1 MADNNEIDSLKLGI
15 EVGDLSSSDIK
26 NIKDLSSSL
35 AALDK
40 VLSSEFM
47 KNLETLSHLKIN
59 VNVSKL
65 KQAAK
70 QVQKAVAPTSASG
83 TVLDGD
89 VDIAEEKK
97 RLQKEIK
104 QRQQAIDSIFE
115 ESGKSAKDSAAVFI
129 EKGVIEPEIKANEE
143 QEKQISL
150 WEKFKQKVKSVGE
163 VIKKL
168 GKAIVRVAIYRAIR
182 AAIKGIVQTIRNG
195 LQAFAEFSPKFE
207 QTMTALTSAGRNFKM
222 SFTAAFAPIL
232 ESIAPALIQ
241 IVNSF
246 TQLNN
251 KLAETIA
258 YLKGAGEYTKVNTE
272 YQEQYNKAV
281 NLLPF
286 DKFNVLQQSSYGG
299 FEKVAVD
306 TEKMAKNAPK
316 LGKIKAVITS
326 FKETLKDVVA
336 TLGKAWEFIKSIFGE
351 CGDVI
356 LTFMKSN
363 IDFSKLLWQTLGS
376 LLNVVK
382 VILNL
387 DFSKSIIYTSLT
399 LLSGVLTTIVGI
411 AKTFLDILNSILNR
425 DFSGFGERVKSY
437 FNFGFTKKAKNAP
450 KLGKIKA
457 VITSFKET
465 LKDVV
470 ATLGK
475 AWEFIKSI
483 FGECGDVILTF
494 MKSNIDFSKL
504 LWQTLGSLL
513 NVVKVILNLDFS
525 KSIIYTS
532 LTLLSGVLTTIVGIA
547 KTFLDILNSILN
559 RDFSGFGER
568 VKSYFNFGFTKNL
581 WNRGRRGG
589 FIKDFLKWKFHIG
602 TYATGGLPDTGSL
615 FLAGERGAELVTNVG
630 SSQSAVMNMQQLQQA
645 IYGGMVSALS
655 TMQQVGGHETAQPI
669 TVKIGED
676 TLFEITRKSAT
687 RRGLDFAKV

>member
-59 VNVSKL
+59 VNVSEL

-83 TVLDGD
+83 TVLGDGVD
-89 VDIAEEKK
+89 VADITEEKNK
-97 RLQKEIK
+97 LQKLIK
-104 QRQQAIDSIFE
+104 QRQQAIDENLEYSQKVLDDKPDNPFLLR
-115 ESGKSAKDSAAVFI
+115 AKELQQQQDIDLATLQSYRKQINEARKKQKALENANFSEVKKNA
-129 EKGVIEPEIKANEE
+129 EKNVVQPEIKANEQ
-143 QEKQISL
+143 QEKHISL
-150 WEKFKQKVKSVGE
+150 WEKFKQKVKSVGD
-163 VIKKL
+163 VIKKLGDREDKEEKKSKASGFVGKL

-182 AAIKGIVQTIRNG
+182 AAIKSIVQTISNG

-207 QTMTALTSAGRNFKM
+207 QTMTALTSAGQNFKM

-299 FEKVAVD
+299 FEKAAVD

-316 LGKIKAVITS
+316 FEKIKAVITS
-326 FKETLKDVVA
+326 FKETLKAVVA
-336 TLGKAWEFIKSIFGE
+336 TLGKAWEYIKSMFGE
-351 CGDVI
+351 YGDVI
-356 LTFMKSN
+356 LTVMKASIN
-363 IDFSKLLWQTLGS
+363 FGKQIWEVLGA
-376 LLNVVK
+376 LINAIK

-387 DFSKSIIYTSLT
+387 DFSKSIIYSSLAVFA
-399 LLSGVLTTIVGI
+399 GILTTIVGV
-411 AKTFLDILNSILNR
+411 AKTFLDILKSILTL
-425 DFSGFGERVKSY
+425 DFSGFGERVKGY
-437 FNFGFTKKAKNAP
+437 FN
-450 KLGKIKA
+450 
-457 VITSFKET
+457 
-465 LKDVV
+465 
-470 ATLGK
+470 
-475 AWEFIKSI
+475 
-483 FGECGDVILTF
+483 
-494 MKSNIDFSKL
+494 
-504 LWQTLGSLL
+504 
-513 NVVKVILNLDFS
+513 
-525 KSIIYTS
+525 Y
-532 LTLLSGVLTTIVGIA
+532 
-547 KTFLDILNSILN
+547 
-559 RDFSGFGER
+559 
-568 VKSYFNFGFTKNL
+568 GFTKNL
-581 WNRGRRGG
+581 WNRGGRGRG
-589 FIKDFLKWKFHIG
+589 IKNFFKGLFNIG

-630 SSQSAVMNMQQLQQA
+630 SGQSAVMNMQQLQQA

>member
-59 VNVSKL
+59 VNVSEL

-70 QVQKAVAPTSASG
+70 QVQKAVAPTPASG
-83 TVLDGD
+83 TVLGGG

-97 RLQKEIK
+97 KLQKEIK
-104 QRQQAIDSIFE
+104 QRQQAIDENLEYSQKIFDGAAGNPFQLRAEDLQKEQDVAQATWQSYREMAKEARKTKKALESTVFGANSKNKTSYQYIGKDLTAVKQTITGTLDKITITTKGKSNEVKKAIDSIFE

-129 EKGVIEPEIKANEE
+129 EKGVIEPEIKANE
-143 QEKQISL
+143 QQKKHIIL
-150 WEKFKQKVKSVGE
+150 WEKFKQTVKSVGD
-163 VIKKL
+163 VIKKLGDREDKEEKKSRASGFGGKL

-182 AAIKGIVQTIRNG
+182 AAIKGIVQTIKQG

-299 FEKVAVD
+299 FEKAAVD

-316 LGKIKAVITS
+316 LEKIKAVITS
-326 FKETLKDVVA
+326 FKEALKAVVGA
-336 TLGKAWEFIKSIFGE
+336 LGKAWEFVKSIFGE
-351 CGDVI
+351 YGDVI
-356 LTFMKSN
+356 LTVMKASIN
-363 IDFSKLLWQTLGS
+363 FGKQIWEVLGA
-376 LLNVVK
+376 LINAIK

-387 DFSKSIIYTSLT
+387 DFSKSIIYSSLAVFA
-399 LLSGVLTTIVGI
+399 GILTTIVGI
-411 AKTFLDILNSILNR
+411 AKTFLDILKSILTL
-425 DFSGFGERVKSY
+425 DFSGFGERVKGY
-437 FNFGFTKKAKNAP
+437 FN
-450 KLGKIKA
+450 
-457 VITSFKET
+457 
-465 LKDVV
+465 
-470 ATLGK
+470 
-475 AWEFIKSI
+475 
-483 FGECGDVILTF
+483 
-494 MKSNIDFSKL
+494 
-504 LWQTLGSLL
+504 
-513 NVVKVILNLDFS
+513 
-525 KSIIYTS
+525 Y
-532 LTLLSGVLTTIVGIA
+532 
-547 KTFLDILNSILN
+547 
-559 RDFSGFGER
+559 
-568 VKSYFNFGFTKNL
+568 GFTKNL
-581 WNRGRRGG
+581 WNRGGRGKG
-589 FIKDFLKWKFHIG
+589 IKNFFKGLFNIG

-630 SSQSAVMNMQQLQQA
+630 SGQSAVMNMQQLQQA

>member
-59 VNVSKL
+59 VNVSEL

-83 TVLDGD
+83 TIFGDGVD
-89 VDIAEEKK
+89 VADITEEKK
-97 RLQKEIK
+97 KLQKLIK
-104 QRQQAIDSIFE
+104 QRQQAIDENLEYSQKVLDDKPDNPFLLR
-115 ESGKSAKDSAAVFI
+115 AKELQQQQDIDRATLQSYREQINEARKKQKALENANLSEVKKDV
-129 EKGVIEPEIKANEE
+129 EKNVVQPETKANEQ
-143 QEKQISL
+143 QEKHISL
-150 WEKFKQKVKSVGE
+150 WERFKQKVKSVGD
-163 VIKKL
+163 VIKKLGDREDKEEKKSKASGFGGKL

-182 AAIKGIVQTIRNG
+182 AAIKGIVQTIRQG

-222 SFTAAFAPIL
+222 SFTAVFAPIL

-299 FEKVAVD
+299 FEKAAVD

-316 LGKIKAVITS
+316 LEKIKAVITS
-326 FKETLKDVVA
+326 FKEGLKTVVA

-351 CGDVI
+351 YGDVI
-356 LTFMKSN
+356 LTVMKSS
-363 IDFSKLLWQTLGS
+363 IDFSKMLWQTLGS

-411 AKTFLDILNSILNR
+411 AKTFLDII
-425 DFSGFGERVKSY
+425 
-437 FNFGFTKKAKNAP
+437 
-450 KLGKIKA
+450 
-457 VITSFKET
+457 
-465 LKDVV
+465 
-470 ATLGK
+470 
-475 AWEFIKSI
+475 
-483 FGECGDVILTF
+483 
-494 MKSNIDFSKL
+494 
-504 LWQTLGSLL
+504 
-513 NVVKVILNLDFS
+513 
-525 KSIIYTS
+525 
-532 LTLLSGVLTTIVGIA
+532 
-547 KTFLDILNSILN
+547 NSILN

-630 SSQSAVMNMQQLQQA
+630 SGQSAVMNMQQLQQA

>member
-59 VNVSKL
+59 VNVSEL

-83 TVLDGD
+83 TIFGDGVD
-89 VDIAEEKK
+89 VADITEEKRK
-97 RLQKEIK
+97 LQKLIK
-104 QRQQAIDSIFE
+104 QRQQAIDENLEYSEKVLDNKPDNPFLLR
-115 ESGKSAKDSAAVFI
+115 AKELQQQQEIDRATLQSYREQINEARKTQKALENANLSEVKKNV
-129 EKGVIEPEIKANEE
+129 EKNVVQPEIKANEQ
-143 QEKQISL
+143 QEKNISL
-150 WEKFKQKVKSVGE
+150 WEKLKQKVKSVGD
-163 VIKKL
+163 VIKKLGDREDKEEKKRKASGYVGKL

-182 AAIKGIVQTIRNG
+182 AAIKGIVQTITNG

-299 FEKVAVD
+299 FEKAAVD

-316 LGKIKAVITS
+316 LEKIKAVITS
-326 FKETLKDVVA
+326 YKEALKAAVSA
-336 TLGKAWEFIKSIFGE
+336 RGKAWEYIKSIFGE
-351 CGDVI
+351 YGDVI
-356 LTFMKSN
+356 LTVMKASIN
-363 IDFSKLLWQTLGS
+363 FGKQLWETLGA
-376 LLNVVK
+376 LINAIK

-387 DFSKSIIYTSLT
+387 DFSKSIIYSSLAVFA
-399 LLSGVLTTIVGI
+399 GILTTIVGI
-411 AKTFLDILNSILNR
+411 AKTFLDILKSILTL
-425 DFSGFGERVKSY
+425 DFSGFGERVKGY
-437 FNFGFTKKAKNAP
+437 FN
-450 KLGKIKA
+450 
-457 VITSFKET
+457 
-465 LKDVV
+465 
-470 ATLGK
+470 
-475 AWEFIKSI
+475 
-483 FGECGDVILTF
+483 
-494 MKSNIDFSKL
+494 
-504 LWQTLGSLL
+504 
-513 NVVKVILNLDFS
+513 
-525 KSIIYTS
+525 Y
-532 LTLLSGVLTTIVGIA
+532 
-547 KTFLDILNSILN
+547 
-559 RDFSGFGER
+559 
-568 VKSYFNFGFTKNL
+568 GFTKNL
-581 WNRGRRGG
+581 WNRGGRGKG
-589 FIKDFLKWKFHIG
+589 IKNFFKGLFNIG
-602 TYATGGLPDTGSL
+602 TYATGGLPNTGSL

-630 SSQSAVMNMQQLQQA
+630 SGQSAVMNMQQLQQA

>member
-59 VNVSKL
+59 VNVSEL

-70 QVQKAVAPTSASG
+70 QVQKAVAPTSTSG
-83 TVLDGD
+83 TIFGDGVD
-89 VDIAEEKK
+89 VADITEEKRK
-97 RLQKEIK
+97 LQKLIK
-104 QRQQAIDSIFE
+104 QRQQAIDENLEYSEKVLDNKPDNPFLLR
-115 ESGKSAKDSAAVFI
+115 AKELQQQQDIDLATLQSYREQINEARKKQKALENANFSEVKKNA
-129 EKGVIEPEIKANEE
+129 EKNVVQPEIKANEQ
-143 QEKQISL
+143 QEKHISL
-150 WEKFKQKVKSVGE
+150 WERFKQKVKSVGD
-163 VIKKL
+163 VIKKLGDREDKEEKKSKASGFVGKL
-168 GKAIVRVAIYRAIR
+168 GKAIVRVAVYRAIR
-182 AAIKGIVQTIRNG
+182 AAIKGIVQTISNG
-195 LQAFAEFSPKFE
+195 LQSFAEFSPKFE

-251 KLAETIA
+251 KLAETLA

-299 FEKVAVD
+299 FEKTAVD
-306 TEKMAKNAPK
+306 TEKMARNAPK
-316 LGKIKAVITS
+316 LEKIKAVITS
-326 FKETLKDVVA
+326 FKEALKAVVA
-336 TLGKAWEFIKSIFGE
+336 ALGKAWEYIKSIFGE
-351 CGDVI
+351 YGDVI
-356 LTFMKSN
+356 LTVMKASIN
-363 IDFSKLLWQTLGS
+363 FGKQLWETLGA
-376 LLNVVK
+376 LINAIK

-387 DFSKSIIYTSLT
+387 DFSKSIIYSSLAVFA
-399 LLSGVLTTIVGI
+399 GILTTIVGI
-411 AKTFLDILNSILNR
+411 AKTFLDILKSILTL
-425 DFSGFGERVKSY
+425 DFSGFGERVKGY
-437 FNFGFTKKAKNAP
+437 FN
-450 KLGKIKA
+450 
-457 VITSFKET
+457 
-465 LKDVV
+465 
-470 ATLGK
+470 
-475 AWEFIKSI
+475 
-483 FGECGDVILTF
+483 
-494 MKSNIDFSKL
+494 
-504 LWQTLGSLL
+504 
-513 NVVKVILNLDFS
+513 
-525 KSIIYTS
+525 Y
-532 LTLLSGVLTTIVGIA
+532 
-547 KTFLDILNSILN
+547 
-559 RDFSGFGER
+559 
-568 VKSYFNFGFTKNL
+568 GFTKNL
-581 WNRGRRGG
+581 WNRGGRGRG
-589 FIKDFLKWKFHIG
+589 IKNFFKGLFNIG
-602 TYATGGLPDTGSL
+602 TYATGGFPDTGSL

-630 SSQSAVMNMQQLQQA
+630 SNQSAVMNMQQLQQA

>member
-59 VNVSKL
+59 VNVSEL

-83 TVLDGD
+83 TIFGDGVD
-89 VDIAEEKK
+89 VADITEEKRK
-97 RLQKEIK
+97 LQKLIK
-104 QRQQAIDSIFE
+104 QRQQAIDENLEYSEKVLDNKPDNPFLLR
-115 ESGKSAKDSAAVFI
+115 AKELQQQQDIDRATLQSYREQINEARKKQKALENANFSEVKKNA
-129 EKGVIEPEIKANEE
+129 EKNVVQPEIKANEQ
-143 QEKQISL
+143 QEKHISL
-150 WEKFKQKVKSVGE
+150 WEKFKQKVKSVGD
-163 VIKKL
+163 VIKKLGDREDKEEKKSKASGFVGKL
-168 GKAIVRVAIYRAIR
+168 GKAIVRVAVYRAIR

-195 LQAFAEFSPKFE
+195 LQSFAEFSPKFE

-251 KLAETIA
+251 KLAETLA

-299 FEKVAVD
+299 FEKAAVD

-316 LGKIKAVITS
+316 LEKIKAVITS
-326 FKETLKDVVA
+326 FKEALKAAVSA
-336 TLGKAWEFIKSIFGE
+336 LGKAWEYIKSIFGE
-351 CGDVI
+351 YGDVI
-356 LTFMKSN
+356 LTVMKASIN
-363 IDFSKLLWQTLGS
+363 FGKQLWETLGA
-376 LLNVVK
+376 LINAIK

-387 DFSKSIIYTSLT
+387 DFSKSIIYSSLAVFA
-399 LLSGVLTTIVGI
+399 GILTTIVGI
-411 AKTFLDILNSILNR
+411 AKTFLDILKSILTL
-425 DFSGFGERVKSY
+425 DFSGFGERVKGY
-437 FNFGFTKKAKNAP
+437 FN
-450 KLGKIKA
+450 
-457 VITSFKET
+457 
-465 LKDVV
+465 
-470 ATLGK
+470 
-475 AWEFIKSI
+475 
-483 FGECGDVILTF
+483 
-494 MKSNIDFSKL
+494 
-504 LWQTLGSLL
+504 
-513 NVVKVILNLDFS
+513 
-525 KSIIYTS
+525 Y
-532 LTLLSGVLTTIVGIA
+532 
-547 KTFLDILNSILN
+547 
-559 RDFSGFGER
+559 
-568 VKSYFNFGFTKNL
+568 GFTKNL
-581 WNRGRRGG
+581 WNRGGRGRG
-589 FIKDFLKWKFHIG
+589 IKNFFKGLFNIG

-630 SSQSAVMNMQQLQQA
+630 SGQSAVMNMQQLQQA

>member
-70 QVQKAVAPTSASG
+70 QVQKAVAPTSASETIFG
-83 TVLDGD
+83 DGVD
-89 VDIAEEKK
+89 VADITEEKK
-97 RLQKEIK
+97 KLQKLIK
-104 QRQQAIDSIFE
+104 QRQQAIDENLEYSQKVLDDKPDNPFLLR
-115 ESGKSAKDSAAVFI
+115 AKELQQQQDIDRATLQSYRKQINEARKKQKALENANLSEVKKNV
-129 EKGVIEPEIKANEE
+129 EKNVVQPEIKANEQ
-143 QEKQISL
+143 QEKHISL
-150 WEKFKQKVKSVGE
+150 WEKFKQKVKSVGD

-168 GKAIVRVAIYRAIR
+168 GDREDKEEKKSKASGFVGKLGKTIVRVAIYRAIR
-182 AAIKGIVQTIRNG
+182 AAIKSIVQTIRQG

-222 SFTAAFAPIL
+222 SFTTAFAPIL

-299 FEKVAVD
+299 FEKAAVD

-316 LGKIKAVITS
+316 FEKIKAVITS
-326 FKETLKDVVA
+326 FKETLKAVVA
-336 TLGKAWEFIKSIFGE
+336 TLGKAWEFVKSIFGE
-351 CGDVI
+351 YGDVI
-356 LTFMKSN
+356 LTVMKSSIN
-363 IDFSKLLWQTLGS
+363 FGKQIWEVLGA
-376 LLNVVK
+376 LINAIK

-387 DFSKSIIYTSLT
+387 DFSKSIIYSSLAVFA
-399 LLSGVLTTIVGI
+399 GILTTIVGI
-411 AKTFLDILNSILNR
+411 AKTFLDILKSILTL
-425 DFSGFGERVKSY
+425 DFSGFGERVKGY
-437 FNFGFTKKAKNAP
+437 FN
-450 KLGKIKA
+450 
-457 VITSFKET
+457 
-465 LKDVV
+465 
-470 ATLGK
+470 
-475 AWEFIKSI
+475 
-483 FGECGDVILTF
+483 
-494 MKSNIDFSKL
+494 
-504 LWQTLGSLL
+504 
-513 NVVKVILNLDFS
+513 
-525 KSIIYTS
+525 Y
-532 LTLLSGVLTTIVGIA
+532 
-547 KTFLDILNSILN
+547 
-559 RDFSGFGER
+559 
-568 VKSYFNFGFTKNL
+568 GFTKNL
-581 WNRGRRGG
+581 WNRGGRGRG
-589 FIKDFLKWKFHIG
+589 IKNFFKGLFNIG

-630 SSQSAVMNMQQLQQA
+630 SGQSAVMNMQQLQQA

>member
-59 VNVSKL
+59 VNVSEL

-83 TVLDGD
+83 TIFGDGVD
-89 VDIAEEKK
+89 VADITEEKRK
-97 RLQKEIK
+97 LQKLIK
-104 QRQQAIDSIFE
+104 QRQQAIDENLEYSEKVLDNKPDNPFLLR
-115 ESGKSAKDSAAVFI
+115 AKELQQQQDIDRATLQSYREQINEARKKQKALENANFSEVKKNA
-129 EKGVIEPEIKANEE
+129 EKNVVQPEIKANEQ
-143 QEKQISL
+143 QEKHISL

-168 GKAIVRVAIYRAIR
+168 GDREDKEEKKSKASGFVGKLGKAIVRVAVYRAIR
-182 AAIKGIVQTIRNG
+182 AAIKGIVQTIRSG
-195 LQAFAEFSPKFE
+195 LQSFAEFSPKFE

-251 KLAETIA
+251 KLAETLA

-272 YQEQYNKAV
+272 YQEQYNKAI

-299 FEKVAVD
+299 FEKTAVD

-316 LGKIKAVITS
+316 LEKIKAVITS
-326 FKETLKDVVA
+326 FKEALKAVVA
-336 TLGKAWEFIKSIFGE
+336 ALGKAWEYIKSIFGE
-351 CGDVI
+351 YGDVI
-356 LTFMKSN
+356 LTVMKASIN
-363 IDFSKLLWQTLGS
+363 FGKQLWETLGA
-376 LLNVVK
+376 LINAIK

-387 DFSKSIIYTSLT
+387 DFSKSIIYSSLAVFA
-399 LLSGVLTTIVGI
+399 GILTTIVGI
-411 AKTFLDILNSILNR
+411 AKTFLDILKSILTL
-425 DFSGFGERVKSY
+425 DFSGFGERVKGY
-437 FNFGFTKKAKNAP
+437 FN
-450 KLGKIKA
+450 
-457 VITSFKET
+457 
-465 LKDVV
+465 
-470 ATLGK
+470 
-475 AWEFIKSI
+475 
-483 FGECGDVILTF
+483 
-494 MKSNIDFSKL
+494 
-504 LWQTLGSLL
+504 
-513 NVVKVILNLDFS
+513 
-525 KSIIYTS
+525 Y
-532 LTLLSGVLTTIVGIA
+532 
-547 KTFLDILNSILN
+547 
-559 RDFSGFGER
+559 
-568 VKSYFNFGFTKNL
+568 GFTKNL
-581 WNRGRRGG
+581 WNRGGRGRG
-589 FIKDFLKWKFHIG
+589 IKNFFKGLFNIG

-630 SSQSAVMNMQQLQQA
+630 SNQSAVMNMQQLQQA

>member
-59 VNVSKL
+59 VNVSEL

-70 QVQKAVAPTSASG
+70 QVQKAVAPTSASETIFG
-83 TVLDGD
+83 DGVD
-89 VDIAEEKK
+89 VADITEEKK
-97 RLQKEIK
+97 KLQKLIK
-104 QRQQAIDSIFE
+104 QRQQAIDENLEYSQKVLDDKPDNPFLLR
-115 ESGKSAKDSAAVFI
+115 AKELQQQQDIDLATLQSYRKQINEARKKQKALENANLSEVKKNA
-129 EKGVIEPEIKANEE
+129 EKNVVQPEIKANEQ
-143 QEKQISL
+143 QEKHISL
-150 WEKFKQKVKSVGE
+150 WEKFKQKVKSVGD
-163 VIKKL
+163 VIKKLGDREDKEEKKSKASGFVGKL
-168 GKAIVRVAIYRAIR
+168 GKAIVRVAVYRAIR
-182 AAIKGIVQTIRNG
+182 AAIKSIVQTIGQG

-222 SFTAAFAPIL
+222 SFTAVFAPIL

-299 FEKVAVD
+299 FEKAAVD

-316 LGKIKAVITS
+316 FEKIKAVITS
-326 FKETLKDVVA
+326 FKETLKAVVGA
-336 TLGKAWEFIKSIFGE
+336 LGKAWEFVKSIFGE
-351 CGDVI
+351 YGDVI
-356 LTFMKSN
+356 LTVMKASIN
-363 IDFSKLLWQTLGS
+363 FGKQIWEVLGA
-376 LLNVVK
+376 LINAIK

-387 DFSKSIIYTSLT
+387 DFSKSIIYSSLAVFA
-399 LLSGVLTTIVGI
+399 GILTTIVGI
-411 AKTFLDILNSILNR
+411 AKTFLDILKSILTL
-425 DFSGFGERVKSY
+425 DFSGFGERVKGY
-437 FNFGFTKKAKNAP
+437 FN
-450 KLGKIKA
+450 
-457 VITSFKET
+457 
-465 LKDVV
+465 
-470 ATLGK
+470 
-475 AWEFIKSI
+475 
-483 FGECGDVILTF
+483 
-494 MKSNIDFSKL
+494 
-504 LWQTLGSLL
+504 
-513 NVVKVILNLDFS
+513 
-525 KSIIYTS
+525 Y
-532 LTLLSGVLTTIVGIA
+532 
-547 KTFLDILNSILN
+547 
-559 RDFSGFGER
+559 
-568 VKSYFNFGFTKNL
+568 GFTKNL
-581 WNRGRRGG
+581 WNRGGRGRG
-589 FIKDFLKWKFHIG
+589 IKNFFKGLFNIG

-630 SSQSAVMNMQQLQQA
+630 SGQSAVMNMQQLQQA

-655 TMQQVGGHETAQPI
+655 TMQQVGGHETVQPI

>member
-59 VNVSKL
+59 VNVSEL

-83 TVLDGD
+83 TIFGDGVD
-89 VDIAEEKK
+89 VADITEEKK
-97 RLQKEIK
+97 KLQKLIK
-104 QRQQAIDSIFE
+104 QRQQAIDENLEYSEKVLDNKPDNPFLLR
-115 ESGKSAKDSAAVFI
+115 AKELQQQQDIDRATLQSYRKQINEARKKQKALENANLSEVKKDV
-129 EKGVIEPEIKANEE
+129 EKNVVQPETKANE
-143 QEKQISL
+143 QQGKHISL
-150 WEKFKQKVKSVGE
+150 WEKFKQKVKSVGD
-163 VIKKL
+163 VINKLGDREDKEEKKSKASGFVGKL

-232 ESIAPALIQ
+232 ESLAPALIQ

-299 FEKVAVD
+299 FEKAAVD

-316 LGKIKAVITS
+316 LEKTKAVITS
-326 FKETLKDVVA
+326 FKEALKAVVA
-336 TLGKAWEFIKSIFGE
+336 ALGKAWEYIKSIFGE
-351 CGDVI
+351 YGDVI
-356 LTFMKSN
+356 LTVMKASIN
-363 IDFSKLLWQTLGS
+363 FGKQLWETLGA
-376 LLNVVK
+376 LINAIK

-387 DFSKSIIYTSLT
+387 DFSKSIIYSSLAVFA
-399 LLSGVLTTIVGI
+399 GILTTIVGI
-411 AKTFLDILNSILNR
+411 AKTFLDILKSILTL
-425 DFSGFGERVKSY
+425 DFSGFGERVKGY
-437 FNFGFTKKAKNAP
+437 FN
-450 KLGKIKA
+450 
-457 VITSFKET
+457 
-465 LKDVV
+465 
-470 ATLGK
+470 
-475 AWEFIKSI
+475 
-483 FGECGDVILTF
+483 
-494 MKSNIDFSKL
+494 
-504 LWQTLGSLL
+504 
-513 NVVKVILNLDFS
+513 
-525 KSIIYTS
+525 Y
-532 LTLLSGVLTTIVGIA
+532 
-547 KTFLDILNSILN
+547 
-559 RDFSGFGER
+559 
-568 VKSYFNFGFTKNL
+568 GFTKNL
-581 WNRGRRGG
+581 WNRGGRGKG
-589 FIKDFLKWKFHIG
+589 IKNFFKGLFNIG

-630 SSQSAVMNMQQLQQA
+630 SGQSAVMNMQQLQQA

>member
-1 MADNNEIDSLKLGI
+1 MADNSEIDSLKLGI

-59 VNVSKL
+59 VNVSEL

-70 QVQKAVAPTSASG
+70 QVQKAVAPE
-83 TVLDGD
+83 LKDGAIFGE
-89 VDIAEEKK
+89 VDIANITEEKK
-97 RLQKEIK
+97 KLQKLIK
-104 QRQQAIDSIFE
+104 QRQQAIDENLEYSQKVFDNKADNPFLLRAE
-115 ESGKSAKDSAAVFI
+115 ELQREQDIDRATLQSYRKQINEARKKQKAIENANLSATAKDDKSSEVKKDV
-129 EKGVIEPEIKANEE
+129 EKNVVQPETKANEQ
-143 QEKQISL
+143 QEKHISL
-150 WEKFKQKVKSVGE
+150 WERFKQKVKSVGE
-163 VIKKL
+163 VIKKLGDREDKEEKKSKASGFGGKL

-182 AAIKGIVQTIRNG
+182 AAIKGIVQTIRQG

-299 FEKVAVD
+299 FEKAAVD

-316 LGKIKAVITS
+316 LEKIKAYITS
-326 FKETLKDVVA
+326 YKETLKAVVS
-336 TLGKAWEFIKSIFGE
+336 TLGKAWEFVKSIFGE
-351 CGDVI
+351 YGDVI
-356 LTFMKSN
+356 LTVMKSSV
-363 IDFSKLLWQTLGS
+363 DFSKLLWQ
-376 LLNVVK
+376 V
-382 VILNL
+382 
-387 DFSKSIIYTSLT
+387 
-399 LLSGVLTTIVGI
+399 
-411 AKTFLDILNSILNR
+411 
-425 DFSGFGERVKSY
+425 
-437 FNFGFTKKAKNAP
+437 
-450 KLGKIKA
+450 
-457 VITSFKET
+457 
-465 LKDVV
+465 
-470 ATLGK
+470 
-475 AWEFIKSI
+475 
-483 FGECGDVILTF
+483 
-494 MKSNIDFSKL
+494 
-504 LWQTLGSLL
+504 LGSLL

-630 SSQSAVMNMQQLQQA
+630 SGQSAVMNMQQLQQA

>member
-59 VNVSKL
+59 VNVSEL

-70 QVQKAVAPTSASG
+70 QVQKAVAPTPASG
-83 TVLDGD
+83 TVLGGG

-97 RLQKEIK
+97 KLQKEIK
-104 QRQQAIDSIFE
+104 QRQQAIDENLEYSQKIFDGASGNPFQLRAEELQKEQDAAQATWQSYKEMAKEARKTKQALESTVFGANAKTSYQYIGKDLTAVKQTITGTLDKITITTKGKSNEVKKAIDSIFE

-129 EKGVIEPEIKANEE
+129 EKGVIEPEIKANE
-143 QEKQISL
+143 QQKKHIIL
-150 WEKFKQKVKSVGE
+150 WERFKQKVKSVGE
-163 VIKKL
+163 VIKTLGDREDKEEKKSKASGFGGKL

-182 AAIKGIVQTIRNG
+182 AAIKGIVQTIRQG

-299 FEKVAVD
+299 FEKAAVD

-316 LGKIKAVITS
+316 LEKIKAVITS
-326 FKETLKDVVA
+326 FKEGLKAVVA

-351 CGDVI
+351 YGDVI
-356 LTFMKSN
+356 LTVMKSS
-363 IDFSKLLWQTLGS
+363 IDFSKMLWQTLGS

-411 AKTFLDILNSILNR
+411 AKTFLDII
-425 DFSGFGERVKSY
+425 
-437 FNFGFTKKAKNAP
+437 
-450 KLGKIKA
+450 
-457 VITSFKET
+457 
-465 LKDVV
+465 
-470 ATLGK
+470 
-475 AWEFIKSI
+475 
-483 FGECGDVILTF
+483 
-494 MKSNIDFSKL
+494 
-504 LWQTLGSLL
+504 
-513 NVVKVILNLDFS
+513 
-525 KSIIYTS
+525 
-532 LTLLSGVLTTIVGIA
+532 
-547 KTFLDILNSILN
+547 NSILN

-630 SSQSAVMNMQQLQQA
+630 SGQSAVMNMQQLQQA

>member
-59 VNVSKL
+59 VNVSEL

-70 QVQKAVAPTSASG
+70 QVQKAVAPELKDGAIFG
-83 TVLDGD
+83 GD

-97 RLQKEIK
+97 KLQKLMK
-104 QRQQAIDSIFE
+104 QRQQAIDENLEYSQKIFDGATGNPFQLRAEDLQKEQDAAQATLQSYREMAKEARKTKKALESTVFGANSKTSYQYIGKDLTAVKQTITGTLDKITITTKGKSNEVKKAIDSIFE
-115 ESGKSAKDSAAVFI
+115 ESGKSAKDSASVFI
-129 EKGVIEPEIKANEE
+129 EKGVIEPEIKANE
-143 QEKQISL
+143 QQKRHIIL

-163 VIKKL
+163 VIKKLGDREDKEEKKSKASGFGGKL

-182 AAIKGIVQTIRNG
+182 AAIKGIVQTIKLG

-299 FEKVAVD
+299 FEKAAVD

-316 LGKIKAVITS
+316 LEKIKAYITS
-326 FKETLKDVVA
+326 FKETLKAVVA

-351 CGDVI
+351 YGDVI
-356 LTFMKSN
+356 LTVMKASLN
-363 IDFSKLLWQTLGS
+363 FSKQIWETLGA
-376 LLNVVK
+376 LINAIK

-387 DFSKSIIYTSLT
+387 DFSKSIIYSSLAVFA
-399 LLSGVLTTIVGI
+399 GILTTIVGI
-411 AKTFLDILNSILNR
+411 AKTFLDILKSILTL
-425 DFSGFGERVKSY
+425 DFSGFGERVKGY
-437 FNFGFTKKAKNAP
+437 FN
-450 KLGKIKA
+450 
-457 VITSFKET
+457 
-465 LKDVV
+465 
-470 ATLGK
+470 
-475 AWEFIKSI
+475 
-483 FGECGDVILTF
+483 
-494 MKSNIDFSKL
+494 
-504 LWQTLGSLL
+504 
-513 NVVKVILNLDFS
+513 
-525 KSIIYTS
+525 Y
-532 LTLLSGVLTTIVGIA
+532 
-547 KTFLDILNSILN
+547 
-559 RDFSGFGER
+559 
-568 VKSYFNFGFTKNL
+568 GFTKNL
-581 WNRGRRGG
+581 WNRGGRGKG
-589 FIKDFLKWKFHIG
+589 IKNFFKGLFNIG
-602 TYATGGLPDTGSL
+602 AYATGGLPDTGSL

-630 SSQSAVMNMQQLQQA
+630 SGQSAVMNMQQLQQA

>member
-59 VNVSKL
+59 VNVSEL

-70 QVQKAVAPTSASG
+70 QVQKAVAPELKDGAIFG
-83 TVLDGD
+83 GD

-97 RLQKEIK
+97 KLQKVMK
-104 QRQQAIDSIFE
+104 QRQQAIDENLEYSQKIFDGVSGNPFQLRSEELQKEQDAAQATLQSYKEMAKEARKTKKALESTIFGANSKNKTSYQYIGKDLTAVKQTITGTLDKITITTKGKSNEVKKAIDSIFE
-115 ESGKSAKDSAAVFI
+115 ESGKSAKDSASVFI
-129 EKGVIEPEIKANEE
+129 EKGVIEPEIKANE
-143 QEKQISL
+143 QQKKHIIL
-150 WEKFKQKVKSVGE
+150 WEKFKQKVKSVGD
-163 VIKKL
+163 VIKKLGDREDKEEKKSKASGFGGKL

-182 AAIKGIVQTIRNG
+182 AAIKGIVQTIKQG

-299 FEKVAVD
+299 FEKAAVD

-316 LGKIKAVITS
+316 LEKIKAVITS
-326 FKETLKDVVA
+326 FKEALKAVVGA
-336 TLGKAWEFIKSIFGE
+336 LGKAWEFVKSIFGE
-351 CGDVI
+351 YGDVI
-356 LTFMKSN
+356 LTVMKASIN
-363 IDFSKLLWQTLGS
+363 FGKQLWETLGA
-376 LLNVVK
+376 LINAIK

-387 DFSKSIIYTSLT
+387 DFSKSIIYSSLAVFA
-399 LLSGVLTTIVGI
+399 GILTTIVGI
-411 AKTFLDILNSILNR
+411 AKTFLDILKSILTL
-425 DFSGFGERVKSY
+425 DFSGFGERVKGY
-437 FNFGFTKKAKNAP
+437 FN
-450 KLGKIKA
+450 
-457 VITSFKET
+457 
-465 LKDVV
+465 
-470 ATLGK
+470 
-475 AWEFIKSI
+475 
-483 FGECGDVILTF
+483 
-494 MKSNIDFSKL
+494 
-504 LWQTLGSLL
+504 
-513 NVVKVILNLDFS
+513 
-525 KSIIYTS
+525 Y
-532 LTLLSGVLTTIVGIA
+532 
-547 KTFLDILNSILN
+547 
-559 RDFSGFGER
+559 
-568 VKSYFNFGFTKNL
+568 GFTKNL
-581 WNRGRRGG
+581 WNRGGRGRG
-589 FIKDFLKWKFHIG
+589 IKNFFKGLFNIG

-630 SSQSAVMNMQQLQQA
+630 GGQSAVMNMQQLQQA

-676 TLFEITRKSAT
+676 TLFEITRKTAT

>member
-59 VNVSKL
+59 VNVSEL

-83 TVLDGD
+83 TIFGDGVD
-89 VDIAEEKK
+89 VADITEEKRK
-97 RLQKEIK
+97 LQKLIK
-104 QRQQAIDSIFE
+104 QRQQAIDENLEYSEKVLDNKPDNPFLLR
-115 ESGKSAKDSAAVFI
+115 AKELQQQQDIDRATLQSYREQINEARKKQKALENANFSEVKKNA
-129 EKGVIEPEIKANEE
+129 EKNVVQPEIKANEQ
-143 QEKQISL
+143 QEKHISL

-168 GKAIVRVAIYRAIR
+168 GDREDKEEKKSKASGFVGKLGKAIVRVAIYRAIR
-182 AAIKGIVQTIRNG
+182 AAIKSIVQTIRNG
-195 LQAFAEFSPKFE
+195 LQSFAEFSPKFE
-207 QTMTALTSAGRNFKM
+207 QTMTALTSAGQNFKM

-251 KLAETIA
+251 KLAETLA

-299 FEKVAVD
+299 FEKAAVD

-316 LGKIKAVITS
+316 LEKIKAVITS
-326 FKETLKDVVA
+326 FKETLKAVVA

-351 CGDVI
+351 YGDVI
-356 LTFMKSN
+356 LTVMKASIN
-363 IDFSKLLWQTLGS
+363 FGKQLLETLGA
-376 LLNVVK
+376 LINAIK

-387 DFSKSIIYTSLT
+387 DFSKSIIYSSLAVFA
-399 LLSGVLTTIVGI
+399 GILTTIVGI
-411 AKTFLDILNSILNR
+411 AKTFLDILKSILTL
-425 DFSGFGERVKSY
+425 DFSGFGERVKGY
-437 FNFGFTKKAKNAP
+437 FN
-450 KLGKIKA
+450 
-457 VITSFKET
+457 
-465 LKDVV
+465 
-470 ATLGK
+470 
-475 AWEFIKSI
+475 
-483 FGECGDVILTF
+483 
-494 MKSNIDFSKL
+494 
-504 LWQTLGSLL
+504 
-513 NVVKVILNLDFS
+513 
-525 KSIIYTS
+525 Y
-532 LTLLSGVLTTIVGIA
+532 
-547 KTFLDILNSILN
+547 
-559 RDFSGFGER
+559 
-568 VKSYFNFGFTKNL
+568 GFTKNL
-581 WNRGRRGG
+581 WNRGGRGKG
-589 FIKDFLKWKFHIG
+589 IKNFFKGLFNIG

-630 SSQSAVMNMQQLQQA
+630 SGQSAVMNMQQLQQA

>member
-59 VNVSKL
+59 VNVSEL

-70 QVQKAVAPTSASG
+70 QVQKAVAPMSASG
-83 TVLDGD
+83 TIFGDGVD
-89 VDIAEEKK
+89 VADITEEKRK
-97 RLQKEIK
+97 LQKLIK
-104 QRQQAIDSIFE
+104 QRQQAIDENLEYSEKVLDNKPDNPFLLR
-115 ESGKSAKDSAAVFI
+115 AKELQQQQDIDRATLQSYREQINEARKKQKALENANFSEVKKNA
-129 EKGVIEPEIKANEE
+129 EKNVVQPEIKANEQ
-143 QEKQISL
+143 QEKHISL
-150 WEKFKQKVKSVGE
+150 WEKFKQKVKSVGD
-163 VIKKL
+163 VIKKLGDREDKEEKKSKASGFVGKL
-168 GKAIVRVAIYRAIR
+168 GKAIVRVAVYRAIR

-195 LQAFAEFSPKFE
+195 LQSFAEFSPKFE

-251 KLAETIA
+251 KLAETLA

-272 YQEQYNKAV
+272 YQEQYNKAI

-299 FEKVAVD
+299 FEKTAVD

-316 LGKIKAVITS
+316 LEKIKAVITS
-326 FKETLKDVVA
+326 FKEALKAVVA
-336 TLGKAWEFIKSIFGE
+336 ALGKAWEYIKSIFGE
-351 CGDVI
+351 YGDVI
-356 LTFMKSN
+356 LTVMKASIN
-363 IDFSKLLWQTLGS
+363 FGKQLWETLGA
-376 LLNVVK
+376 LINAIK

-387 DFSKSIIYTSLT
+387 DFSKSIIYSSLAVFA
-399 LLSGVLTTIVGI
+399 GILTTIVGI
-411 AKTFLDILNSILNR
+411 AKTFLDILKSILTL
-425 DFSGFGERVKSY
+425 DFSGFGERVKGY
-437 FNFGFTKKAKNAP
+437 FN
-450 KLGKIKA
+450 
-457 VITSFKET
+457 
-465 LKDVV
+465 
-470 ATLGK
+470 
-475 AWEFIKSI
+475 
-483 FGECGDVILTF
+483 
-494 MKSNIDFSKL
+494 
-504 LWQTLGSLL
+504 
-513 NVVKVILNLDFS
+513 
-525 KSIIYTS
+525 Y
-532 LTLLSGVLTTIVGIA
+532 
-547 KTFLDILNSILN
+547 
-559 RDFSGFGER
+559 
-568 VKSYFNFGFTKNL
+568 GFTKNL
-581 WNRGRRGG
+581 WNRGGRGRG
-589 FIKDFLKWKFHIG
+589 IKNFFKGLFNIG

-630 SSQSAVMNMQQLQQA
+630 SGQSAVMNMQQLQQA

>member
-59 VNVSKL
+59 VNVSEL

-70 QVQKAVAPTSASG
+70 QVQKAVAPE
-83 TVLDGD
+83 LKDGAILGGD
-89 VDIAEEKK
+89 IDIAEEKK
-97 RLQKEIK
+97 KLQKVMK
-104 QRQQAIDSIFE
+104 QRQQAIDENLEYSQKIFDGASGNPFQLRAEELQKEQDAAQATLQSYKEMAKEARKTKQALESTVFGANAKTSYQYIGKDLTAVKQTITGTLDKITITTKGKSNEVKKAIDSIFE

-129 EKGVIEPEIKANEE
+129 EKGVIEPEIKANE
-143 QEKQISL
+143 QQKKHIIL
-150 WEKFKQKVKSVGE
+150 WERFKQKVKSVGE
-163 VIKKL
+163 VIKTLGDREDKEEKKSKASGFGGKL

-182 AAIKGIVQTIRNG
+182 AAIKGIVQTIRQG

-299 FEKVAVD
+299 FEKAAVD

-316 LGKIKAVITS
+316 LEKIKAVITS
-326 FKETLKDVVA
+326 FKEALKAVVA
-336 TLGKAWEFIKSIFGE
+336 TLGKAWEYIKSIFGE
-351 CGDVI
+351 YGDVI
-356 LTFMKSN
+356 LAFMKSS

-411 AKTFLDILNSILNR
+411 AKTFLDII
-425 DFSGFGERVKSY
+425 
-437 FNFGFTKKAKNAP
+437 
-450 KLGKIKA
+450 
-457 VITSFKET
+457 
-465 LKDVV
+465 
-470 ATLGK
+470 
-475 AWEFIKSI
+475 
-483 FGECGDVILTF
+483 
-494 MKSNIDFSKL
+494 
-504 LWQTLGSLL
+504 
-513 NVVKVILNLDFS
+513 
-525 KSIIYTS
+525 
-532 LTLLSGVLTTIVGIA
+532 
-547 KTFLDILNSILN
+547 NSILN

-630 SSQSAVMNMQQLQQA
+630 SGQSAVMNMQQLQQA

>member
-59 VNVSKL
+59 VNVSEL

-70 QVQKAVAPTSASG
+70 QVQKAVAPE
-83 TVLDGD
+83 LKDGAVFGGD
-89 VDIAEEKK
+89 IDIAEEKK
-97 RLQKEIK
+97 KLQKVMK
-104 QRQQAIDSIFE
+104 QRQQAIDENLEYSQKIFDGASGNPFQLRAEDLQKEQDAAQATLQSYREMAKEARKTKQALESTIFGANSKTSYQYIGKDLTAVKQTITGTLDKITITTKGKSNEVKKAIDSIFE

-143 QEKQISL
+143 QKKHIIL

-163 VIKKL
+163 VIKKFGDREDKEEKKSKASGFGGKL

-182 AAIKGIVQTIRNG
+182 AAIKGIVQTIRQG

-222 SFTAAFAPIL
+222 SFTTAFAPIL

-299 FEKVAVD
+299 FEKAAVD

-316 LGKIKAVITS
+316 LEKIKAVITS
-326 FKETLKDVVA
+326 FKEGLKTVVA

-351 CGDVI
+351 YGDVI
-356 LTFMKSN
+356 LTVMKSS
-363 IDFSKLLWQTLGS
+363 IDFSKMLWQTLGS

-411 AKTFLDILNSILNR
+411 AKTFLDII
-425 DFSGFGERVKSY
+425 
-437 FNFGFTKKAKNAP
+437 
-450 KLGKIKA
+450 
-457 VITSFKET
+457 
-465 LKDVV
+465 
-470 ATLGK
+470 
-475 AWEFIKSI
+475 
-483 FGECGDVILTF
+483 
-494 MKSNIDFSKL
+494 
-504 LWQTLGSLL
+504 
-513 NVVKVILNLDFS
+513 
-525 KSIIYTS
+525 
-532 LTLLSGVLTTIVGIA
+532 
-547 KTFLDILNSILN
+547 NSILN

-630 SSQSAVMNMQQLQQA
+630 SGQSAVMNMQQLQQA

>member
-59 VNVSKL
+59 VNVSEL

-83 TVLDGD
+83 TIFGDGVD
-89 VDIAEEKK
+89 VADITEEKK
-97 RLQKEIK
+97 KLQKLIK
-104 QRQQAIDSIFE
+104 QRQQAIDENLEYSQKVLDDKPDNPFLLR
-115 ESGKSAKDSAAVFI
+115 AKELQQQQDIDRATLQSYRKQINEARKKQKALENANLSEVKKNV
-129 EKGVIEPEIKANEE
+129 EKNVVQPEIKANEQ
-143 QEKQISL
+143 QEKHISL
-150 WEKFKQKVKSVGE
+150 WEKFKQKVKSVGD
-163 VIKKL
+163 VIKKLGDREDKEEKKSKASGFVGKL

-299 FEKVAVD
+299 FEKAAVD

-316 LGKIKAVITS
+316 FEKIKSVITS
-326 FKETLKDVVA
+326 FKETLKAVVA
-336 TLGKAWEFIKSIFGE
+336 TLGKAWEYIKSIFGE
-351 CGDVI
+351 YGDVI
-356 LTFMKSN
+356 LTVMKASIN
-363 IDFSKLLWQTLGS
+363 FGKQIWEVLGA
-376 LLNVVK
+376 LINAIK

-387 DFSKSIIYTSLT
+387 DFSKSIIYSSLAVFA
-399 LLSGVLTTIVGI
+399 GILTTIVGI
-411 AKTFLDILNSILNR
+411 AKTFLDILKSILTL
-425 DFSGFGERVKSY
+425 DFSGFGERVKGY
-437 FNFGFTKKAKNAP
+437 FN
-450 KLGKIKA
+450 
-457 VITSFKET
+457 
-465 LKDVV
+465 
-470 ATLGK
+470 
-475 AWEFIKSI
+475 
-483 FGECGDVILTF
+483 
-494 MKSNIDFSKL
+494 
-504 LWQTLGSLL
+504 
-513 NVVKVILNLDFS
+513 
-525 KSIIYTS
+525 Y
-532 LTLLSGVLTTIVGIA
+532 
-547 KTFLDILNSILN
+547 
-559 RDFSGFGER
+559 
-568 VKSYFNFGFTKNL
+568 GFTKNL
-581 WNRGRRGG
+581 WNRGGRGKG
-589 FIKDFLKWKFHIG
+589 IKNFFKGLFNIG

-630 SSQSAVMNMQQLQQA
+630 SGQSAVMNMQQLQQA

>member
-59 VNVSKL
+59 VNVSEL

-70 QVQKAVAPTSASG
+70 QVQKAVAPTSTSG
-83 TVLDGD
+83 TIFGDGVD
-89 VDIAEEKK
+89 VADITEEKK
-97 RLQKEIK
+97 KLQKLIK
-104 QRQQAIDSIFE
+104 QRQQAIDENLEYSQKVLDDKPDNPFLLR
-115 ESGKSAKDSAAVFI
+115 AKELQQQQDIDRATLQSYREQINEARKKQKALENANFSEVKKNA
-129 EKGVIEPEIKANEE
+129 EKNVVQPEIKANEQ
-143 QEKQISL
+143 QEKHISL

-168 GKAIVRVAIYRAIR
+168 GDREDKEEKKSKASGFVGKLGKAIVRVAVYRAIR
-182 AAIKGIVQTIRNG
+182 AAIKGIVQTIRSG
-195 LQAFAEFSPKFE
+195 LQSFAEFSPKFE

-299 FEKVAVD
+299 FEKAAVD

-316 LGKIKAVITS
+316 LEKIKAVITS
-326 FKETLKDVVA
+326 FKEALKAVVA
-336 TLGKAWEFIKSIFGE
+336 TLGKAWEYIKSIFGE
-351 CGDVI
+351 YGDVI
-356 LTFMKSN
+356 LTVMKAS

-411 AKTFLDILNSILNR
+411 AKTFLDII
-425 DFSGFGERVKSY
+425 
-437 FNFGFTKKAKNAP
+437 
-450 KLGKIKA
+450 
-457 VITSFKET
+457 
-465 LKDVV
+465 
-470 ATLGK
+470 
-475 AWEFIKSI
+475 
-483 FGECGDVILTF
+483 
-494 MKSNIDFSKL
+494 
-504 LWQTLGSLL
+504 
-513 NVVKVILNLDFS
+513 
-525 KSIIYTS
+525 
-532 LTLLSGVLTTIVGIA
+532 
-547 KTFLDILNSILN
+547 NSILN

-581 WNRGRRGG
+581 WDRGRRGG

-630 SSQSAVMNMQQLQQA
+630 SSQSAVVNMQQLQQA

>member
-59 VNVSKL
+59 VNVSEL

-83 TVLDGD
+83 TIFGDGVD
-89 VDIAEEKK
+89 VADITEEKRK
-97 RLQKEIK
+97 LQKLIK
-104 QRQQAIDSIFE
+104 QRQQAIDENLEYSEKVLDNKPDNPFLLR
-115 ESGKSAKDSAAVFI
+115 AKELQQQQDIDRATLQSYREQINEARKKQKALENANFSEVKKNA
-129 EKGVIEPEIKANEE
+129 EKNVVQPEIKANEQ
-143 QEKQISL
+143 QEKHISL
-150 WEKFKQKVKSVGE
+150 WEKFKQKVKSVGD
-163 VIKKL
+163 VIKKLGDREDKEEKKSKASGFVGKL
-168 GKAIVRVAIYRAIR
+168 GKAIVRVAVYRAIR
-182 AAIKGIVQTIRNG
+182 AAIKSIVQTIEQG

-232 ESIAPALIQ
+232 ESLAPALIQ

-251 KLAETIA
+251 KLAETLA

-299 FEKVAVD
+299 FEKAAVD

-316 LGKIKAVITS
+316 LEKIKAVITS
-326 FKETLKDVVA
+326 FKEALKAAVSA
-336 TLGKAWEFIKSIFGE
+336 LGKAWEYIKSIFGE
-351 CGDVI
+351 YGDVI
-356 LTFMKSN
+356 LTVMKASIN
-363 IDFSKLLWQTLGS
+363 FGKQLWETLGA
-376 LLNVVK
+376 LINAIK

-387 DFSKSIIYTSLT
+387 DFSKSIIYSSLAVFA
-399 LLSGVLTTIVGI
+399 GILTTIVGI
-411 AKTFLDILNSILNR
+411 AKTFLDILKSILTL
-425 DFSGFGERVKSY
+425 DFSGFGERVKGY
-437 FNFGFTKKAKNAP
+437 FN
-450 KLGKIKA
+450 
-457 VITSFKET
+457 
-465 LKDVV
+465 
-470 ATLGK
+470 
-475 AWEFIKSI
+475 
-483 FGECGDVILTF
+483 
-494 MKSNIDFSKL
+494 
-504 LWQTLGSLL
+504 
-513 NVVKVILNLDFS
+513 
-525 KSIIYTS
+525 Y
-532 LTLLSGVLTTIVGIA
+532 
-547 KTFLDILNSILN
+547 
-559 RDFSGFGER
+559 
-568 VKSYFNFGFTKNL
+568 GFTKNL
-581 WNRGRRGG
+581 WNRGGRGKG
-589 FIKDFLKWKFHIG
+589 IKNFFKGLFNIG

-630 SSQSAVMNMQQLQQA
+630 SGQSAVMNMQQLQQA

>member
-59 VNVSKL
+59 VNVSEL
-65 KQAAK
+65 KQAAR
-70 QVQKAVAPTSASG
+70 QVQKAVAPE
-83 TVLDGD
+83 LKDGAIFGGD
-89 VDIAEEKK
+89 ADIAEEKK
-97 RLQKEIK
+97 KLQKLIK
-104 QRQQAIDSIFE
+104 QRQQAIDENLEFSQKVFDNKADNPFLLRAE
-115 ESGKSAKDSAAVFI
+115 ELQREQDIDRATLQSYRKQINEARKKQKALENANLSEVKKDV
-129 EKGVIEPEIKANEE
+129 EKNVVQPETKANEQ
-143 QEKQISL
+143 QEKHISL
-150 WEKFKQKVKSVGE
+150 WERFKQKVKSVGD
-163 VIKKL
+163 VIKKLGDREDKEEKKSKASGFVGKL

-299 FEKVAVD
+299 FEKAAVD

-316 LGKIKAVITS
+316 FEKIKAVITS
-326 FKETLKDVVA
+326 FKETLKAVVGA
-336 TLGKAWEFIKSIFGE
+336 LGKAWEFVKSIFGE
-351 CGDVI
+351 YGDVI
-356 LTFMKSN
+356 LTVMKASIN
-363 IDFSKLLWQTLGS
+363 FGKQLWEVLGA
-376 LLNVVK
+376 LINAIK

-387 DFSKSIIYTSLT
+387 DFSKSIIYSSLAVFA
-399 LLSGVLTTIVGI
+399 GILTTIVGI
-411 AKTFLDILNSILNR
+411 AKTFLDILKSILTL
-425 DFSGFGERVKSY
+425 DFSGFGERVKGY
-437 FNFGFTKKAKNAP
+437 FN
-450 KLGKIKA
+450 
-457 VITSFKET
+457 
-465 LKDVV
+465 
-470 ATLGK
+470 
-475 AWEFIKSI
+475 
-483 FGECGDVILTF
+483 
-494 MKSNIDFSKL
+494 
-504 LWQTLGSLL
+504 
-513 NVVKVILNLDFS
+513 
-525 KSIIYTS
+525 Y
-532 LTLLSGVLTTIVGIA
+532 
-547 KTFLDILNSILN
+547 
-559 RDFSGFGER
+559 
-568 VKSYFNFGFTKNL
+568 GFTKNL
-581 WNRGRRGG
+581 WNRSGRGKG
-589 FIKDFLKWKFHIG
+589 IKNFFKGLFNIG

-630 SSQSAVMNMQQLQQA
+630 SGQSAVMNMQQLQQA

>member
-59 VNVSKL
+59 VNVSEL

-70 QVQKAVAPTSASG
+70 QVQKAVAPELKGGAILG
-83 TVLDGD
+83 GD

-97 RLQKEIK
+97 KLQKEIK
-104 QRQQAIDSIFE
+104 QRQQAIDENLEYSQKIFDGASGNPFQLRAEELQKDQNTAQATLQSYTEMAKEARKTKKALESTVFGANSKTSYQYIGKDLAAVKQTITGTLDKITITTKGKSNEVKKAIDSIFE

-129 EKGVIEPEIKANEE
+129 EKGIIEPEIKANEQ
-143 QEKQISL
+143 QEKHISL
-150 WEKFKQKVKSVGE
+150 WEKFKQKVKSVGD
-163 VIKKL
+163 VIKKLGDREDKEEKKKKASGYVGKL

-182 AAIKGIVQTIRNG
+182 AAIKGIVQTISNG

-299 FEKVAVD
+299 FEKAAVD

-316 LGKIKAVITS
+316 LEKIKAVITS
-326 FKETLKDVVA
+326 FKEALKAVVA
-336 TLGKAWEFIKSIFGE
+336 TLGKAWEYIKSIFGE
-351 CGDVI
+351 YGDVI
-356 LTFMKSN
+356 LTVMKAS

-411 AKTFLDILNSILNR
+411 AKTFLDII
-425 DFSGFGERVKSY
+425 
-437 FNFGFTKKAKNAP
+437 
-450 KLGKIKA
+450 
-457 VITSFKET
+457 
-465 LKDVV
+465 
-470 ATLGK
+470 
-475 AWEFIKSI
+475 
-483 FGECGDVILTF
+483 
-494 MKSNIDFSKL
+494 
-504 LWQTLGSLL
+504 
-513 NVVKVILNLDFS
+513 
-525 KSIIYTS
+525 
-532 LTLLSGVLTTIVGIA
+532 
-547 KTFLDILNSILN
+547 NSILN

-581 WNRGRRGG
+581 WDRGRRGG

>member
-59 VNVSKL
+59 VNVSEL

-83 TVLDGD
+83 TIFGDGVD
-89 VDIAEEKK
+89 VADITEEKK
-97 RLQKEIK
+97 KLQKLIK
-104 QRQQAIDSIFE
+104 QRQQAIDENLEYSEKILDNKPDNPFLLRAKE
-115 ESGKSAKDSAAVFI
+115 LQQQQDIDLATLQSYREQINEARKKQKAIENANLSATAKDDKSSEVKKDV
-129 EKGVIEPEIKANEE
+129 EKNVVQPETKANEQ
-143 QEKQISL
+143 QEKHISL
-150 WEKFKQKVKSVGE
+150 WEKFKQKVKSVGD
-163 VIKKL
+163 VIKKLGDREDKEEKKRKASGYVGKL

-182 AAIKGIVQTIRNG
+182 AAIKGIVQTISNG

-316 LGKIKAVITS
+316 LEKIKAVITS

-351 CGDVI
+351 
-356 LTFMKSN
+356 
-363 IDFSKLLWQTLGS
+363 
-376 LLNVVK
+376 
-382 VILNL
+382 
-387 DFSKSIIYTSLT
+387 Y
-399 LLSGVLTTIVGI
+399 
-411 AKTFLDILNSILNR
+411 
-425 DFSGFGERVKSY
+425 
-437 FNFGFTKKAKNAP
+437 
-450 KLGKIKA
+450 
-457 VITSFKET
+457 
-465 LKDVV
+465 
-470 ATLGK
+470 
-475 AWEFIKSI
+475 
-483 FGECGDVILTF
+483 GDVILTF

-581 WNRGRRGG
+581 WDRGRRGG

-630 SSQSAVMNMQQLQQA
+630 SNQSAVMNMQQLQQA

>member
-59 VNVSKL
+59 VNVSEL

-70 QVQKAVAPTSASG
+70 QVQKAVAPTSASETIFG
-83 TVLDGD
+83 DGVD
-89 VDIAEEKK
+89 VADITEEKK
-97 RLQKEIK
+97 KLQKLIK
-104 QRQQAIDSIFE
+104 QRQQAIDENLEYSQKVLDDKPDNPFLLR
-115 ESGKSAKDSAAVFI
+115 AKELQQQQDIDRATLQSYREQINEARKKQKALENANFSEVKKNA
-129 EKGVIEPEIKANEE
+129 EKNVVQPEIKANEQ
-143 QEKQISL
+143 QEKHISL

-168 GKAIVRVAIYRAIR
+168 GDREDKEEKKSKASGFVGKLGKAIVRVAVYRAIR
-182 AAIKGIVQTIRNG
+182 AAIKGIVQTIRSG
-195 LQAFAEFSPKFE
+195 LQSFAEFSPKFE

-299 FEKVAVD
+299 FEKTAVD

-316 LGKIKAVITS
+316 LEKIKAVITS
-326 FKETLKDVVA
+326 FKEALKAVVA
-336 TLGKAWEFIKSIFGE
+336 ALGKAWEYIKSIFGE
-351 CGDVI
+351 YGDVI
-356 LTFMKSN
+356 LTVMKASIN
-363 IDFSKLLWQTLGS
+363 FGKQLWETLGA
-376 LLNVVK
+376 LINAIK

-387 DFSKSIIYTSLT
+387 DFSKSIIYSSLAVFA
-399 LLSGVLTTIVGI
+399 GILTTIVGI
-411 AKTFLDILNSILNR
+411 ARTFLDILKSILTL
-425 DFSGFGERVKSY
+425 DFSGFGERVKGY
-437 FNFGFTKKAKNAP
+437 FN
-450 KLGKIKA
+450 
-457 VITSFKET
+457 
-465 LKDVV
+465 
-470 ATLGK
+470 
-475 AWEFIKSI
+475 
-483 FGECGDVILTF
+483 
-494 MKSNIDFSKL
+494 
-504 LWQTLGSLL
+504 
-513 NVVKVILNLDFS
+513 
-525 KSIIYTS
+525 Y
-532 LTLLSGVLTTIVGIA
+532 
-547 KTFLDILNSILN
+547 
-559 RDFSGFGER
+559 
-568 VKSYFNFGFTKNL
+568 GFTKNL
-581 WNRGRRGG
+581 WNRGGRGKG
-589 FIKDFLKWKFHIG
+589 IKNFFKGLFNIG

>member
-59 VNVSKL
+59 VNVSEL

-70 QVQKAVAPTSASG
+70 QVQKAVAPTPASG
-83 TVLDGD
+83 TVLGGG

-97 RLQKEIK
+97 KLQKEIK
-104 QRQQAIDSIFE
+104 QRQQAIDENLEYSQKIFDGAAGNPFQLRAEDLQKEQDVAQATWQSYREMAKEARKTKKALESTVFGANSKNKTSYQYIGKDLTAVKQTITGTLDKITITTKGKSNEVKKAIDSIFE
-115 ESGKSAKDSAAVFI
+115 ESGKSAKDSASVFI
-129 EKGVIEPEIKANEE
+129 EKGVIEPEIKANE
-143 QEKQISL
+143 QQKKHIIL
-150 WEKFKQKVKSVGE
+150 WEKFKQKVKSVGD
-163 VIKKL
+163 VIKKLGDREDKEEKKSKASGFGGKL

-182 AAIKGIVQTIRNG
+182 AAIKGIVQTIRQG

-222 SFTAAFAPIL
+222 SFTTAFAPIL

-299 FEKVAVD
+299 FEKAAVD

-316 LGKIKAVITS
+316 LEKIKAVITS
-326 FKETLKDVVA
+326 FKEGLKVVVA

-351 CGDVI
+351 YGDVI
-356 LTFMKSN
+356 LTVMKSS
-363 IDFSKLLWQTLGS
+363 IDFSKMLWQTLGS

-411 AKTFLDILNSILNR
+411 AKTFLDII
-425 DFSGFGERVKSY
+425 
-437 FNFGFTKKAKNAP
+437 
-450 KLGKIKA
+450 
-457 VITSFKET
+457 
-465 LKDVV
+465 
-470 ATLGK
+470 
-475 AWEFIKSI
+475 
-483 FGECGDVILTF
+483 
-494 MKSNIDFSKL
+494 
-504 LWQTLGSLL
+504 
-513 NVVKVILNLDFS
+513 
-525 KSIIYTS
+525 
-532 LTLLSGVLTTIVGIA
+532 
-547 KTFLDILNSILN
+547 NSILN

-630 SSQSAVMNMQQLQQA
+630 SGQSAVMNMQQLQQA

>member
-59 VNVSKL
+59 VNVSEL

-70 QVQKAVAPTSASG
+70 QVQKAVAPE
-83 TVLDGD
+83 LKDGAILGGD
-89 VDIAEEKK
+89 IDIAEEKK
-97 RLQKEIK
+97 KLQKVMK
-104 QRQQAIDSIFE
+104 QRQQAIDENLEYSQKIFDGASGNPFQLRAEELQKEQDAAQATLQSYTEMAKEARKTKKALESTVFGANSKTSYQYIGKDLAAVKQTITGTLDKITITTKGKSNEVKKAIDSIFE

-129 EKGVIEPEIKANEE
+129 EKGVIEPEIKANEQ
-143 QEKQISL
+143 QEKHISL
-150 WEKFKQKVKSVGE
+150 WEKFKQKVKSVGD
-163 VIKKL
+163 VIKKLGDREDKEEKKRNASGYVGKL

-182 AAIKGIVQTIRNG
+182 AAIKGIVQTISNG

-316 LGKIKAVITS
+316 LEKTKAVITS
-326 FKETLKDVVA
+326 FKEALKAVVA
-336 TLGKAWEFIKSIFGE
+336 ALGKAWEYIKSIFGE
-351 CGDVI
+351 YGDVI
-356 LTFMKSN
+356 LTVMKAS

-411 AKTFLDILNSILNR
+411 AKTFLDII
-425 DFSGFGERVKSY
+425 
-437 FNFGFTKKAKNAP
+437 
-450 KLGKIKA
+450 
-457 VITSFKET
+457 
-465 LKDVV
+465 
-470 ATLGK
+470 
-475 AWEFIKSI
+475 
-483 FGECGDVILTF
+483 
-494 MKSNIDFSKL
+494 
-504 LWQTLGSLL
+504 
-513 NVVKVILNLDFS
+513 
-525 KSIIYTS
+525 
-532 LTLLSGVLTTIVGIA
+532 
-547 KTFLDILNSILN
+547 NSILN

-581 WNRGRRGG
+581 WDRGRRGG

>member
-59 VNVSKL
+59 VNVSEL

-70 QVQKAVAPTSASG
+70 QVQKAVAPELKDGAIFG
-83 TVLDGD
+83 GD

-97 RLQKEIK
+97 KLQKLMK
-104 QRQQAIDSIFE
+104 QRQQAIDENLEYSQKIFDGAAGNPFQLREEDLQKEQDAAQATLQSYREMAKEARKTKKALESTVFGANSKTSYQYIGKDLTAVKQTITGTLDKITITTKGKSNEVKKAIDSIFE
-115 ESGKSAKDSAAVFI
+115 ESGKSAKDSASVFI
-129 EKGVIEPEIKANEE
+129 EKGIIEPEIKANE
-143 QEKQISL
+143 QQKKHILL
-150 WEKFKQKVKSVGE
+150 WEKFKQKVKSVGD
-163 VIKKL
+163 VIKKLGDREDKEEKKSKASGGFGRKL
-168 GKAIVRVAIYRAIR
+168 GKAIVRVAIYRGIR
-182 AAIKGIVQTIRNG
+182 GAIKGIVQTIRQG

-299 FEKVAVD
+299 FEKAAVD

-316 LGKIKAVITS
+316 LEKIKAVITS
-326 FKETLKDVVA
+326 FKEGLKTVVA

-351 CGDVI
+351 YGDVI
-356 LTFMKSN
+356 LTVMKASIN
-363 IDFSKLLWQTLGS
+363 FGKQLWETLGA
-376 LLNVVK
+376 LINAIK

-387 DFSKSIIYTSLT
+387 DFSKSIIYSSLAVFA
-399 LLSGVLTTIVGI
+399 GILTTIVGI
-411 AKTFLDILNSILNR
+411 AKTFLDILKSILTL
-425 DFSGFGERVKSY
+425 DFSGFGERVKGY
-437 FNFGFTKKAKNAP
+437 FN
-450 KLGKIKA
+450 
-457 VITSFKET
+457 
-465 LKDVV
+465 
-470 ATLGK
+470 
-475 AWEFIKSI
+475 
-483 FGECGDVILTF
+483 
-494 MKSNIDFSKL
+494 
-504 LWQTLGSLL
+504 
-513 NVVKVILNLDFS
+513 
-525 KSIIYTS
+525 Y
-532 LTLLSGVLTTIVGIA
+532 
-547 KTFLDILNSILN
+547 
-559 RDFSGFGER
+559 
-568 VKSYFNFGFTKNL
+568 GFTKNL
-581 WNRGRRGG
+581 WNRGGRGKG
-589 FIKDFLKWKFHIG
+589 IKNFFKGLFNIG
-602 TYATGGLPDTGSL
+602 AYATGGLPDTGSL

-630 SSQSAVMNMQQLQQA
+630 SGQSAVMNMQQLQQA

>member
-59 VNVSKL
+59 VNVSEL

-70 QVQKAVAPTSASG
+70 QVQKAVAPTTASG
-83 TVLDGD
+83 TVFSGE
-89 VDIAEEKK
+89 VDIANITEEKK
-97 RLQKEIK
+97 KLQKLIK
-104 QRQQAIDSIFE
+104 QRQQAIDENLEYSQKVLDDKPDNPFLLRAKELQQQQDIDLATLQSYRKQINEARKKQKALESTVFGANSKTSYQYIGKDLTAVKQTITGTLDKITITTKGKSNEVKKAIDSIFE
-115 ESGKSAKDSAAVFI
+115 ESGKSAKDSASVFI
-129 EKGVIEPEIKANEE
+129 EKGVIEPEIKANE
-143 QEKQISL
+143 QQKRHIIL
-150 WEKFKQKVKSVGE
+150 WEKFKQKVKSVGD
-163 VIKKL
+163 VIKKLGDREDKEEKKSKASGFGGKL

-182 AAIKGIVQTIRNG
+182 AAIKGIVQTIKLG

-299 FEKVAVD
+299 FEKAAVD

-316 LGKIKAVITS
+316 LEKIKAVITS
-326 FKETLKDVVA
+326 FKETLKAVVA
-336 TLGKAWEFIKSIFGE
+336 TRGKAWEFVKSIFGE
-351 CGDVI
+351 YGDVI
-356 LTFMKSN
+356 LTVMKASLN
-363 IDFSKLLWQTLGS
+363 FSKQIWEVLGA
-376 LLNVVK
+376 LINAIK

-387 DFSKSIIYTSLT
+387 DFSKSIIYSSLAVFA
-399 LLSGVLTTIVGI
+399 GILTTIVGI
-411 AKTFLDILNSILNR
+411 AKTFLDILKSILTL
-425 DFSGFGERVKSY
+425 DFSGFGERVKGY
-437 FNFGFTKKAKNAP
+437 FN
-450 KLGKIKA
+450 
-457 VITSFKET
+457 
-465 LKDVV
+465 
-470 ATLGK
+470 
-475 AWEFIKSI
+475 
-483 FGECGDVILTF
+483 
-494 MKSNIDFSKL
+494 
-504 LWQTLGSLL
+504 
-513 NVVKVILNLDFS
+513 
-525 KSIIYTS
+525 Y
-532 LTLLSGVLTTIVGIA
+532 
-547 KTFLDILNSILN
+547 
-559 RDFSGFGER
+559 
-568 VKSYFNFGFTKNL
+568 GFTKNL
-581 WNRGRRGG
+581 WNRGGRGKG
-589 FIKDFLKWKFHIG
+589 IKNFFKGLFNIG

-630 SSQSAVMNMQQLQQA
+630 NGQSAVMNMQQLQQA

>member
-59 VNVSKL
+59 VNVSEL

-70 QVQKAVAPTSASG
+70 QVQKAVAPTSASETIFG
-83 TVLDGD
+83 DGVD
-89 VDIAEEKK
+89 VADITEEKK
-97 RLQKEIK
+97 KLQKLIK
-104 QRQQAIDSIFE
+104 QRQQAIDENLEYSQKVLDDKPDNPFLLR
-115 ESGKSAKDSAAVFI
+115 AKELQQQQDIDLATLQSYRKQINEARKKQKALENANLSEVKKNV
-129 EKGVIEPEIKANEE
+129 EKNVVQPEIKANEQ
-143 QEKQISL
+143 QEKHISL
-150 WEKFKQKVKSVGE
+150 WEKFKQKVKSVGD
-163 VIKKL
+163 VIKKLGDREDKEEKKSKASGFAGKL

-182 AAIKGIVQTIRNG
+182 AAIKSIVQTIRQG

-222 SFTAAFAPIL
+222 SFTTAFAPIL

-299 FEKVAVD
+299 FEKAAVD

-316 LGKIKAVITS
+316 FEKIKAVITS
-326 FKETLKDVVA
+326 FKETLKAVVA

-351 CGDVI
+351 YGDVI
-356 LTFMKSN
+356 LTVMKASIN
-363 IDFSKLLWQTLGS
+363 FGKQIWEVLGA
-376 LLNVVK
+376 LINAIK

-387 DFSKSIIYTSLT
+387 DFSKSIIYSSLAVFA
-399 LLSGVLTTIVGI
+399 GILTTIVGI
-411 AKTFLDILNSILNR
+411 AKTFLDILKSILTL
-425 DFSGFGERVKSY
+425 DFSGFGERVKGY
-437 FNFGFTKKAKNAP
+437 FN
-450 KLGKIKA
+450 
-457 VITSFKET
+457 
-465 LKDVV
+465 
-470 ATLGK
+470 
-475 AWEFIKSI
+475 
-483 FGECGDVILTF
+483 
-494 MKSNIDFSKL
+494 
-504 LWQTLGSLL
+504 
-513 NVVKVILNLDFS
+513 
-525 KSIIYTS
+525 Y
-532 LTLLSGVLTTIVGIA
+532 
-547 KTFLDILNSILN
+547 
-559 RDFSGFGER
+559 
-568 VKSYFNFGFTKNL
+568 GFTKNL
-581 WNRGRRGG
+581 WNRGGRGKG
-589 FIKDFLKWKFHIG
+589 IKNFFKGLFNIG

-630 SSQSAVMNMQQLQQA
+630 SGQSAVMNMQQLQQA

>member
-59 VNVSKL
+59 VNVSEL

-83 TVLDGD
+83 TIFGDGVD
-89 VDIAEEKK
+89 VADITEEKK
-97 RLQKEIK
+97 KLQKLIK
-104 QRQQAIDSIFE
+104 QRQQAIDENLEYSEKVLDNKPDNPFLLR
-115 ESGKSAKDSAAVFI
+115 AKELQQQQDIDLATLQSYRKQINEARKKQKALENANLSEVKKDV
-129 EKGVIEPEIKANEE
+129 EKNVVQPETKANEQ
-143 QEKQISL
+143 QEKHISL

-163 VIKKL
+163 VIKKLGDREDKEEKKSKASGFVGKL

-182 AAIKGIVQTIRNG
+182 AAIKGIVQTISNG

-232 ESIAPALIQ
+232 ESLAPALIQ

-299 FEKVAVD
+299 FEKAAVD

-316 LGKIKAVITS
+316 LEKIKAVITS
-326 FKETLKDVVA
+326 FKETLKAVVA
-336 TLGKAWEFIKSIFGE
+336 TLGKAWEYIKSIFGE
-351 CGDVI
+351 YGDVI
-356 LTFMKSN
+356 LTVMKASIN
-363 IDFSKLLWQTLGS
+363 FGKQLWETLGA
-376 LLNVVK
+376 LINAIK

-387 DFSKSIIYTSLT
+387 DFSKSIIYSSLAVFA
-399 LLSGVLTTIVGI
+399 GILTTIVGI
-411 AKTFLDILNSILNR
+411 AKTFLDILKSILTL
-425 DFSGFGERVKSY
+425 DFSGFGERVKGY
-437 FNFGFTKKAKNAP
+437 FN
-450 KLGKIKA
+450 
-457 VITSFKET
+457 
-465 LKDVV
+465 
-470 ATLGK
+470 
-475 AWEFIKSI
+475 
-483 FGECGDVILTF
+483 
-494 MKSNIDFSKL
+494 
-504 LWQTLGSLL
+504 
-513 NVVKVILNLDFS
+513 
-525 KSIIYTS
+525 Y
-532 LTLLSGVLTTIVGIA
+532 
-547 KTFLDILNSILN
+547 
-559 RDFSGFGER
+559 
-568 VKSYFNFGFTKNL
+568 GFTKNL
-581 WNRGRRGG
+581 WNRGGRGRG
-589 FIKDFLKWKFHIG
+589 IKNFFKGLFNIG

-630 SSQSAVMNMQQLQQA
+630 SGQSAVMNMQQLQQA

>member
-59 VNVSKL
+59 VNVSEL

-70 QVQKAVAPTSASG
+70 QVQKAVAPE
-83 TVLDGD
+83 LKDGAVFGGD
-89 VDIAEEKK
+89 IDIAEEKK
-97 RLQKEIK
+97 KLQKVMK
-104 QRQQAIDSIFE
+104 QRQQAIDENLEYSQKIFDGASGNPFQLRAEELQKEQDAAQATLQSYKEMAKEARTTKKELESTVFGANSKTSYQYIGKDLAAVKQTITGTLDKITITTKGKSNEVKKAIDSIFE

-143 QEKQISL
+143 QEKHISL
-150 WEKFKQKVKSVGE
+150 WEKFKQKVKSVGD
-163 VIKKL
+163 VIKKLGDREDKEEKKKKASGYVGKL
-168 GKAIVRVAIYRAIR
+168 GKAIVRVAVYRAIR

-299 FEKVAVD
+299 LEKVAVD

-316 LGKIKAVITS
+316 LEKIKAVITS
-326 FKETLKDVVA
+326 FKEALKAVVA
-336 TLGKAWEFIKSIFGE
+336 TLGKAWEYIKSIFGE
-351 CGDVI
+351 YGDVI
-356 LTFMKSN
+356 LTVMKAS

-411 AKTFLDILNSILNR
+411 AKTFLDII
-425 DFSGFGERVKSY
+425 
-437 FNFGFTKKAKNAP
+437 
-450 KLGKIKA
+450 
-457 VITSFKET
+457 
-465 LKDVV
+465 
-470 ATLGK
+470 
-475 AWEFIKSI
+475 
-483 FGECGDVILTF
+483 
-494 MKSNIDFSKL
+494 
-504 LWQTLGSLL
+504 
-513 NVVKVILNLDFS
+513 
-525 KSIIYTS
+525 
-532 LTLLSGVLTTIVGIA
+532 
-547 KTFLDILNSILN
+547 NSILN

-630 SSQSAVMNMQQLQQA
+630 SGQSAVMNMQQLQQA

>member
-59 VNVSKL
+59 VNVSEL

-83 TVLDGD
+83 TIFGDGVD
-89 VDIAEEKK
+89 VADITEEKRK
-97 RLQKEIK
+97 LQKLIK
-104 QRQQAIDSIFE
+104 QRQQAIDENLEYSEKVLDNKPDNPFLLR
-115 ESGKSAKDSAAVFI
+115 AKELQQQQDIDRATLQSYREQINEARKKQKALENANFSEVKKNA
-129 EKGVIEPEIKANEE
+129 EKNVVQPEIKANEQ
-143 QEKQISL
+143 QEKHISL
-150 WEKFKQKVKSVGE
+150 WERFKQKVKSVGD
-163 VIKKL
+163 VIKKLGDREDKEEKKSKASGFVGKL

-182 AAIKGIVQTIRNG
+182 AAIKNIVQTISNG

-207 QTMTALTSAGRNFKM
+207 QTMTALTSAGQNFKM

-299 FEKVAVD
+299 FEKAAVD

-316 LGKIKAVITS
+316 LEKIKAVITS
-326 FKETLKDVVA
+326 FKEALKAVVA

-351 CGDVI
+351 YGDVI
-356 LTFMKSN
+356 LTVMKASIN
-363 IDFSKLLWQTLGS
+363 FGKQLLETLGA
-376 LLNVVK
+376 LINAIK

-387 DFSKSIIYTSLT
+387 DFSKSIIYSSLAVFA
-399 LLSGVLTTIVGI
+399 GILTTIVGI
-411 AKTFLDILNSILNR
+411 AKTFLDILKSILTL
-425 DFSGFGERVKSY
+425 DFSGFGERVKGY
-437 FNFGFTKKAKNAP
+437 FN
-450 KLGKIKA
+450 
-457 VITSFKET
+457 
-465 LKDVV
+465 
-470 ATLGK
+470 
-475 AWEFIKSI
+475 
-483 FGECGDVILTF
+483 
-494 MKSNIDFSKL
+494 
-504 LWQTLGSLL
+504 
-513 NVVKVILNLDFS
+513 
-525 KSIIYTS
+525 Y
-532 LTLLSGVLTTIVGIA
+532 
-547 KTFLDILNSILN
+547 
-559 RDFSGFGER
+559 
-568 VKSYFNFGFTKNL
+568 GFTKNL
-581 WNRGRRGG
+581 WNRGGRGRG
-589 FIKDFLKWKFHIG
+589 IKNFFKGLFNIG

-630 SSQSAVMNMQQLQQA
+630 SGQSAVMNMQQLQQA

>member
-59 VNVSKL
+59 VNVSEL

-70 QVQKAVAPTSASG
+70 QVQKAVAPTSTSG
-83 TVLDGD
+83 TIFGDGVD
-89 VDIAEEKK
+89 VADITEEKK
-97 RLQKEIK
+97 KLQKLIK
-104 QRQQAIDSIFE
+104 QRQQAIDENLEYSQKVLDDKPDNPFLLR
-115 ESGKSAKDSAAVFI
+115 AKELQQQQDIDLATLQSYREQINEARKKQKALENANLSEVKKNA
-129 EKGVIEPEIKANEE
+129 EKNVVQPEIKANEQ
-143 QEKQISL
+143 QEKHISL

-168 GKAIVRVAIYRAIR
+168 GDREDKEEKKRKASGFVGKLGKAIVRVAVYRAIR
-182 AAIKGIVQTIRNG
+182 AAIKGIVQTIRSG
-195 LQAFAEFSPKFE
+195 LQSFAEFSPKFE

-251 KLAETIA
+251 KLAETLA

-272 YQEQYNKAV
+272 YQEQYNKAI

-299 FEKVAVD
+299 FEKAAVD

-316 LGKIKAVITS
+316 LEKIKAVITS
-326 FKETLKDVVA
+326 FKEALKAVVA
-336 TLGKAWEFIKSIFGE
+336 ALGKAWEYIKSIFGE
-351 CGDVI
+351 YGDVI
-356 LTFMKSN
+356 LTVMKASIN
-363 IDFSKLLWQTLGS
+363 FGKQLWETLGA
-376 LLNVVK
+376 LINAIK

-387 DFSKSIIYTSLT
+387 DFSKSIIYSSLAVFA
-399 LLSGVLTTIVGI
+399 GILTTIVGI
-411 AKTFLDILNSILNR
+411 AKTFLDILKSILTL
-425 DFSGFGERVKSY
+425 DFSGFGERVKGY
-437 FNFGFTKKAKNAP
+437 FN
-450 KLGKIKA
+450 
-457 VITSFKET
+457 
-465 LKDVV
+465 
-470 ATLGK
+470 
-475 AWEFIKSI
+475 
-483 FGECGDVILTF
+483 
-494 MKSNIDFSKL
+494 
-504 LWQTLGSLL
+504 
-513 NVVKVILNLDFS
+513 
-525 KSIIYTS
+525 Y
-532 LTLLSGVLTTIVGIA
+532 
-547 KTFLDILNSILN
+547 
-559 RDFSGFGER
+559 
-568 VKSYFNFGFTKNL
+568 GFTKNL
-581 WNRGRRGG
+581 WNRGGRGRG
-589 FIKDFLKWKFHIG
+589 IKNFFKGLFNIG
-602 TYATGGLPDTGSL
+602 TYATGGFPDTGSL

-630 SSQSAVMNMQQLQQA
+630 GGQSAVMNMQQLQQA

>member
-59 VNVSKL
+59 VNVSEL

-70 QVQKAVAPTSASG
+70 QVQKAVAPE
-83 TVLDGD
+83 LKDGAILGGD
-89 VDIAEEKK
+89 IDIAEEKK
-97 RLQKEIK
+97 KLQKVMK
-104 QRQQAIDSIFE
+104 QRQQAIDENLEYSQKIFDGASGNPFQLRAEELQKEQDAAQATLQSYKEMAKEARKTKQALESTVFGANAKTSYQYIGKDLTAVKQTITGTLDKITITTKGKSNEVKKAIDSIFE

-129 EKGVIEPEIKANEE
+129 EKGVIEPEIKANE
-143 QEKQISL
+143 QQKKHIIL
-150 WEKFKQKVKSVGE
+150 WERFKQKVKSVGE
-163 VIKKL
+163 VIKTLGDREDKEEKKSKASGFGGKL

-182 AAIKGIVQTIRNG
+182 AAIKGIVQTIRQG

-299 FEKVAVD
+299 FEKAAVD

-316 LGKIKAVITS
+316 LEKIKAVITS
-326 FKETLKDVVA
+326 FKEGLKAVVA

-351 CGDVI
+351 YGDVI
-356 LTFMKSN
+356 LTVMKSS
-363 IDFSKLLWQTLGS
+363 IDFSKMLWQTLGS

-411 AKTFLDILNSILNR
+411 AKTFLDII
-425 DFSGFGERVKSY
+425 
-437 FNFGFTKKAKNAP
+437 
-450 KLGKIKA
+450 
-457 VITSFKET
+457 
-465 LKDVV
+465 
-470 ATLGK
+470 
-475 AWEFIKSI
+475 
-483 FGECGDVILTF
+483 
-494 MKSNIDFSKL
+494 
-504 LWQTLGSLL
+504 
-513 NVVKVILNLDFS
+513 
-525 KSIIYTS
+525 
-532 LTLLSGVLTTIVGIA
+532 
-547 KTFLDILNSILN
+547 NSILN

-630 SSQSAVMNMQQLQQA
+630 SGQSAVMNMQQLQQA

>member
-59 VNVSKL
+59 VNVSEL

-70 QVQKAVAPTSASG
+70 QVQKAVAPELKDG
-83 TVLDGD
+83 TILGGD
-89 VDIAEEKK
+89 ADIAEEKK
-97 RLQKEIK
+97 KLQKLIK
-104 QRQQAIDSIFE
+104 QRQQAIDENLEFSQKVFDNKADNPFLLRAE
-115 ESGKSAKDSAAVFI
+115 ELQREQDIDRATLQSYRKQINEARKKQKALENANLSEVKKNV
-129 EKGVIEPEIKANEE
+129 EKNVVQPETKANEQ
-143 QEKQISL
+143 QEKHISL
-150 WEKFKQKVKSVGE
+150 WERFKQKVKSVGD

-168 GKAIVRVAIYRAIR
+168 GDREDKEEKKSKASGFVGKLGKAIIRVAIYRAIR
-182 AAIKGIVQTIRNG
+182 AAIKSIVQTISQG

-222 SFTAAFAPIL
+222 SFTTAFAPIL
-232 ESIAPALIQ
+232 ESVAPALIQ

-299 FEKVAVD
+299 FEKAAVD

-316 LGKIKAVITS
+316 FEKIKAVITS
-326 FKETLKDVVA
+326 FKETLKAVVA

-351 CGDVI
+351 YGDVI
-356 LTFMKSN
+356 LTVMKASIN
-363 IDFSKLLWQTLGS
+363 FGKQIWEVLGA
-376 LLNVVK
+376 LINAIK

-387 DFSKSIIYTSLT
+387 DFSKSIIYSSLAVFA
-399 LLSGVLTTIVGI
+399 GILTTIVGI
-411 AKTFLDILNSILNR
+411 AKTFLDILKSILTL
-425 DFSGFGERVKSY
+425 DFSGFGERVKGY
-437 FNFGFTKKAKNAP
+437 FN
-450 KLGKIKA
+450 
-457 VITSFKET
+457 
-465 LKDVV
+465 
-470 ATLGK
+470 
-475 AWEFIKSI
+475 
-483 FGECGDVILTF
+483 
-494 MKSNIDFSKL
+494 
-504 LWQTLGSLL
+504 
-513 NVVKVILNLDFS
+513 
-525 KSIIYTS
+525 Y
-532 LTLLSGVLTTIVGIA
+532 
-547 KTFLDILNSILN
+547 
-559 RDFSGFGER
+559 
-568 VKSYFNFGFTKNL
+568 GFTKNL
-581 WNRGRRGG
+581 WNRGGRGKG
-589 FIKDFLKWKFHIG
+589 IKNFFKGLFNIG

-630 SSQSAVMNMQQLQQA
+630 SGQSAVMNMQQLQQA

>member
-59 VNVSKL
+59 VNVSEL

-83 TVLDGD
+83 TIFGDGVD
-89 VDIAEEKK
+89 VADITEEKRK
-97 RLQKEIK
+97 LQKLIK
-104 QRQQAIDSIFE
+104 QRQQAIDENLEYSEKVLDNKPDNPFLLRAKELQQQQDIDRATLQSYRE
-115 ESGKSAKDSAAVFI
+115 QINEARKKQKAIENANLSATAKDDKSSEVKKDV
-129 EKGVIEPEIKANEE
+129 EKNVVQPETKANEQ
-143 QEKQISL
+143 QEKHISL
-150 WEKFKQKVKSVGE
+150 WEKFKQKVKSVGD
-163 VIKKL
+163 VIKKLGDREDKEEKKRKASGYVGKL

-232 ESIAPALIQ
+232 ESLAPALIQ
-241 IVNSF
+241 IVNLF

-316 LGKIKAVITS
+316 LEKIKAVITS
-326 FKETLKDVVA
+326 FKETLKDVIA

-351 CGDVI
+351 YGDVI
-356 LTFMKSN
+356 LTFMKS
-363 IDFSKLLWQTLGS
+363 S
-376 LLNVVK
+376 
-382 VILNL
+382 
-387 DFSKSIIYTSLT
+387 
-399 LLSGVLTTIVGI
+399 
-411 AKTFLDILNSILNR
+411 
-425 DFSGFGERVKSY
+425 
-437 FNFGFTKKAKNAP
+437 
-450 KLGKIKA
+450 
-457 VITSFKET
+457 
-465 LKDVV
+465 
-470 ATLGK
+470 
-475 AWEFIKSI
+475 
-483 FGECGDVILTF
+483 
-494 MKSNIDFSKL
+494 IDFSKL

-630 SSQSAVMNMQQLQQA
+630 SGQSAVMNMQQLQQA

>member
-59 VNVSKL
+59 VNVSEL

-70 QVQKAVAPTSASG
+70 QVQKAVAPE
-83 TVLDGD
+83 LKDGAILGGNI
-89 VDIAEEKK
+89 DIAEEKK
-97 RLQKEIK
+97 KLQKVMK
-104 QRQQAIDSIFE
+104 QRQQAIDENLEYSQKIFDGASGNPFQLRAEELQKEQDAAQATLQSYKEMAKEARKTKQALESTVFGANAKTSYQYIGKDLTAVKQTITGTLDKITITTKGKSNEVKKAIDSIFE

-129 EKGVIEPEIKANEE
+129 EKGVIEPEIKANE
-143 QEKQISL
+143 QQKKHIIL
-150 WEKFKQKVKSVGE
+150 WERFKQKVKSVGE
-163 VIKKL
+163 VIKTLGDREDKEEKKSKASGFGGKL

-182 AAIKGIVQTIRNG
+182 AAIKGIVQTIRQG

-299 FEKVAVD
+299 FEKAAVD

-316 LGKIKAVITS
+316 LEKIKAVITS
-326 FKETLKDVVA
+326 FKEGLKAVVA

-351 CGDVI
+351 YGDVI
-356 LTFMKSN
+356 LTVMKSS
-363 IDFSKLLWQTLGS
+363 IDFSKMLWQTLGS

-411 AKTFLDILNSILNR
+411 AKTFLDII
-425 DFSGFGERVKSY
+425 
-437 FNFGFTKKAKNAP
+437 
-450 KLGKIKA
+450 
-457 VITSFKET
+457 
-465 LKDVV
+465 
-470 ATLGK
+470 
-475 AWEFIKSI
+475 
-483 FGECGDVILTF
+483 
-494 MKSNIDFSKL
+494 
-504 LWQTLGSLL
+504 
-513 NVVKVILNLDFS
+513 
-525 KSIIYTS
+525 
-532 LTLLSGVLTTIVGIA
+532 
-547 KTFLDILNSILN
+547 NSILN

-630 SSQSAVMNMQQLQQA
+630 SGQSAVMNMQQLQQA